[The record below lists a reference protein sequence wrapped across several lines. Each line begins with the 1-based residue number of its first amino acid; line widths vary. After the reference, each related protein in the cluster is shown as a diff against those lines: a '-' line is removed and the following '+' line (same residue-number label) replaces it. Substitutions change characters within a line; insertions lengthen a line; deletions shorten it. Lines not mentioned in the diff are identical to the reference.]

1 MSAQENKDTIR
12 RIFEEAFNQGKLE
25 LIDENYLPEYEF
37 DAPNP
42 SGPSLNSG
50 RENFKQRVGAFGKA
64 FADVHYNVQDIVAED
79 DLVVTRFAFGG
90 FHQGPFQG
98 FSPTGRWT
106 TVNGIHCAR
115 FVDGKVKKTWAGF
128 TNIAEALSA

>member
-1 MSAQENKDTIR
+1 MSAQENKAVIR
-12 RIFEEAFNQGKLE
+12 RIFEEGFNQGKLE

-50 RENFKQRVGAFGKA
+50 RDTFKQRVGAFSNA
-64 FADVHYNVQDIVAED
+64 FADIHYTIQNVVAEG
-79 DLVVTRFAFGG
+79 DLVATRFAFGG
-90 FHQGPFQG
+90 FHRGPFQG

-106 TVNGIHCAR
+106 TVNGVHFAR
-115 FVDGKVKKTWAGF
+115 FVDGKIRKSWAGF
-128 TNIAEALSA
+128 TNIAEALGA